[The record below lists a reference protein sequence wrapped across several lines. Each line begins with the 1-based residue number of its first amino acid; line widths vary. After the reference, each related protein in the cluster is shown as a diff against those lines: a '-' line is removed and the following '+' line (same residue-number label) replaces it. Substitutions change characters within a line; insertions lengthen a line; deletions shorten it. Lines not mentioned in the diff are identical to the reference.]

1 MIINNPNDPTKVLK
15 SGDTMTG
22 NLIISNPGAVQSNYF
37 LNSVGSKF
45 VLQYATVGVSDS
57 PAVGSGGQFFPV
69 QATTASAPTFVA
81 GALWWDSTRK
91 KLIQGEGAVWEV
103 VSSVAATPTALTAG
117 ATVSLVASANECY
130 TLTPGEDETI
140 NASSVPLFSKRI
152 TIVVTTS
159 GTTSWNLTFG
169 TAFKTVG
176 VLATGTVSGK
186 VFTIS
191 FISDGTN
198 LNEVSRTGAM

>member
-1 MIINNPNDPTKVLK
+1 MIINNTNDPTKLPLA
-15 SGDTMTG
+15 GGTMTG
-22 NLIISNPGAVQSNYF
+22 ILKLGSNAIWVDYIANSTGGTILQYSIAGSTVCT
-37 LNSVGSKF
+37 SVG
-45 VLQYATVGVSDS
+45 VDLL
-57 PAVGSGGQFFPV
+57 FPI
-69 QATTASAPTFVA
+69 QAPTASAPTFVA
-81 GALWWDSTRK
+81 GGLWWDSTRK

-176 VLATGTVSGK
+176 ILATGTVSGK

-198 LNEVSRTGAM
+198 LNEVSRTTAM